1 VSSVSGVIGMTVLGL
16 SGGVLA
22 RNLLIAAAAYLA
34 VIGVSYALRR
44 PLATRV
50 RAGLAVVAVAAA
62 VGIVWESQQTEL
74 VPLLGP
80 AQLAKAS
87 SLVDALP
94 VPSGFARGEGC
105 PFAPTGFPTR
115 PSLSVCFVRHR
126 SIVLTPARMR
136 RLVARLGLVLAEP
149 DAIAGCGVSPFTAGR
164 KLRPSLCLA
173 VAKSGS
179 LELQVRETSVVATVG
194 RAVVGG
200 ITAALPCSYCRA
212 QHVLVPP
219 YPGGT
224 QIVVTAVVTLT

>member
-1 VSSVSGVIGMTVLGL
+1 MTVLGL
-16 SGGVLA
+16 LGADLA
-22 RNLLIAAAAYLA
+22 RNVLIAGAAYLA
-34 VIGVSYALRR
+34 VVGVSYALRR

-50 RAGLAVVAVAAA
+50 RAGLAVVAVAATVA
-62 VGIVWESQQTEL
+62 VGIIWESPHAEL
-74 VPLLGP
+74 IPLLGP
-80 AQLAKAS
+80 TQLAKAS
-87 SLVDALP
+87 TFVDALP
-94 VPSGFARGEGC
+94 VPSGFARGEAC

-126 SIVLTPARMR
+126 SILLSPAQMR
-136 RLVARLGLVLAEP
+136 QLVAKLGLVLVEP
-149 DAIAGCGVSPFTAGR
+149 DAIAGCVVSPFTPGR

-179 LELQVRETSVVATVG
+179 LEFQVRETSVVATVG
-194 RAVVGG
+194 GAVVGG

-224 QIVVTAVVTLT
+224 QIVVTALATLT